1 LDGHVAA
8 NLIVGYSKKHAMR
21 GAATKRLELL
31 DWHFALLQQV

>member
-21 GAATKRLELL
+21 AAARKRLELL
-31 DWHFALLQQV
+31 GWHFALLREV